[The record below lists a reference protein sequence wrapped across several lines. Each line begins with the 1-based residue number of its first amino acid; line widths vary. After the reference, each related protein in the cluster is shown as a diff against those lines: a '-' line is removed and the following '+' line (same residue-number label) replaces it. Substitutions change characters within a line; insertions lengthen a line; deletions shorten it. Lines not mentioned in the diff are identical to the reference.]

1 MAYHHYSCFFSIN
14 TKILAVIIRCFLLS
28 AGKIIYTKTQLS
40 SPTLIVRNKM
50 ESTPESTPVVEMHN
64 IKKNFAAVQA
74 LKGVDLVLHHNEV
87 LGLVGD
93 NAAGKSTLMKV
104 LSGAY
109 IPDEGEIFMEGQKI
123 HLTDPLHARRLGIEM
138 VYQDL
143 ALANNLD
150 VTANVFLGRERV
162 GWHFGPFGVMNSH
175 QMEQES
181 QRLLGRLKID
191 IPSVRLLVE
200 RLSGGQR
207 QAVAIARATA
217 FNSKV
222 IIMDEP
228 TAALSVAAISKVL
241 DLVREL
247 KAQGAS
253 IIIISHRLE
262 DVYSVSDRMIILRQG
277 RKVRD
282 CLVEGEIDEFREKV
296 VAYIIGARDD
306 FAKVAVNQSQPGES
320 L

>member
-1 MAYHHYSCFFSIN
+1 VTEA
-14 TKILAVIIRCFLLS
+14 
-28 AGKIIYTKTQLS
+28 
-40 SPTLIVRNKM
+40 
-50 ESTPESTPVVEMHN
+50 TPVVEMRS

-74 LKGVDLVLHHNEV
+74 LRGVDLTLHRNEV
-87 LGLVGD
+87 LGLMGD

-109 IPDEGEIFMEGQKI
+109 VPEDGEILIEGTKV
-123 HLTDPLHARRLGIEM
+123 HMANPLDARRLGIEM

-150 VTANVFLGRERV
+150 VTANVFLGRETV
-162 GWHFGPFGVMNSH
+162 SAQIGPFGIMDSEH
-175 QMEQES
+175 MEQEAD
-181 QRLLGRLKID
+181 RLLDRLKIK

-207 QAVAIARATA
+207 LAVAIARAMA

-228 TAALSVAAISKVL
+228 TAALSVAAINEVL
-241 DLVREL
+241 NMVREL

-262 DVYSVSDRMIILRQG
+262 DIYAVSDRMIVMRQG

-282 CLVEGEIDEFREKV
+282 CPITGNLDDFRGGV
-296 VAYIIGARDD
+296 VAYMIGARDD
-306 FAKVAVNQSQPGES
+306 FAEAAVSG
-320 L
+320 

>member
-1 MAYHHYSCFFSIN
+1 
-14 TKILAVIIRCFLLS
+14 
-28 AGKIIYTKTQLS
+28 
-40 SPTLIVRNKM
+40 M
-50 ESTPESTPVVEMHN
+50 ESQPKNTPVVEMRN
-64 IKKNFAAVQA
+64 IHKNFAAVQA
-74 LKGVDLVLHHNEV
+74 LKGVDLILHHNEV

-109 IPDEGEIFMEGQKI
+109 IPEEGEILIEGNNV
-123 HLTDPLHARRLGIEM
+123 HFTDPLHARRLGIEM

-150 VTANVFLGRERV
+150 ITANVFLGREAV
-162 GWHFGPFGVMNSH
+162 SQQIGPFGVMNGH
-175 QMEQES
+175 HMEQEA
-181 QRLLGRLKID
+181 QRLLDRLKID

-207 QAVAIARATA
+207 QAVAIARAMA

-262 DVYSVSDRMIILRQG
+262 DIYSVSDRLMVMRNG

-282 CLVEGEIDEFREKV
+282 CEIDENIDKFRESV
-296 VAYIIGARDD
+296 VAYMIGARDD
-306 FAKVAVNQSQPGES
+306 FAKEEVR
-320 L
+320 

>member
-1 MAYHHYSCFFSIN
+1 ME
-14 TKILAVIIRCFLLS
+14 
-28 AGKIIYTKTQLS
+28 
-40 SPTLIVRNKM
+40 PTT
-50 ESTPESTPVVEMHN
+50 EAAPVVEMRN

-74 LKGVDLVLHHNEV
+74 LRGIDLTLHHNEI
-87 LGLVGD
+87 LGLLGD

-109 IPDEGEIFMEGQKI
+109 IPDEGEILLDGEKVHI
-123 HLTDPLHARRLGIEM
+123 TDPMHARRLGIEM

-150 VTANVFLGRERV
+150 VTANVFLGREEV
-162 GWHFGPFGVMNSH
+162 GTKLGPIGVLKSH
-175 QMEQES
+175 HMEQET
-181 QRLLGRLKID
+181 QRLLDRLKID

-217 FNSKV
+217 FNSK
-222 IIMDEP
+222 ITIMDEP
-228 TAALSVAAISKVL
+228 TAALSVAAITKVI
-241 DLVREL
+241 DLVQEL

-262 DVYSVSDRMIILRQG
+262 DIYQVSDRMIILRHG
-277 RKVRD
+277 RKVLD
-282 CLVEGEIDEFREKV
+282 CPVEGDIDEFREKV

-306 FAKVAVNQSQPGES
+306 FANKVVG
-320 L
+320 

>member
-1 MAYHHYSCFFSIN
+1 MNPMTEA
-14 TKILAVIIRCFLLS
+14 
-28 AGKIIYTKTQLS
+28 
-40 SPTLIVRNKM
+40 
-50 ESTPESTPVVEMHN
+50 TPVVEMRG
-64 IKKNFAAVQA
+64 IKKSFGAVQA
-74 LKGVDLVLHHNEV
+74 LRGVDLVLHHNEV

-93 NAAGKSTLMKV
+93 NAAGKSTLMKI

-109 IPDEGEIFMEGQKI
+109 IPTEGEILIEGEKV
-123 HLTDPLHARRLGIEM
+123 HLVDPLHARRLGIEM

-143 ALANNLD
+143 ALADNLD
-150 VTANVFLGRERV
+150 VTANVFLGREAV
-162 GWHFGPFGVMNSH
+162 SAHLGPFAVMNGH
-175 QMEQES
+175 LMEQES
-181 QRLLGRLKID
+181 QRLLDRLRID
-191 IPSVRLLVE
+191 IASVRLLVE

-241 DLVREL
+241 ELVREL

-262 DVYSVSDRMIILRQG
+262 DIYHVSDRMIVLRQG

-282 CLVEGEIDEFREKV
+282 CPVTGDIDEFRERV

-306 FAKVAVNQSQPGES
+306 FADVAAD
-320 L
+320 

>member
-1 MAYHHYSCFFSIN
+1 VNPMTEA
-14 TKILAVIIRCFLLS
+14 
-28 AGKIIYTKTQLS
+28 
-40 SPTLIVRNKM
+40 
-50 ESTPESTPVVEMHN
+50 TPVVEMRN
-64 IKKNFAAVQA
+64 IRKNFAAVQA
-74 LKGVDLVLHHNEV
+74 LRGVDLVLNHGEV

-109 IPDEGEIFMEGQKI
+109 IPDEGEILIEGNKV
-123 HLTDPLHARRLGIEM
+123 HMADPLDARRLGIEM

-150 VTANVFLGRERV
+150 VTSNVFLGREAVSVRL
-162 GWHFGPFGVMNSH
+162 GPLGVLDGH
-175 QMEQES
+175 RMEQEA

-262 DVYSVSDRMIILRQG
+262 DIYSVSDRLVVMRQG

-282 CLVEGEIDEFREKV
+282 SPVAGSIDEFRERV
-296 VAYIIGARDD
+296 VAYMIGARDD
-306 FAKVAVNQSQPGES
+306 FADAVVVG
-320 L
+320 

>member
-1 MAYHHYSCFFSIN
+1 MTDI
-14 TKILAVIIRCFLLS
+14 
-28 AGKIIYTKTQLS
+28 
-40 SPTLIVRNKM
+40 
-50 ESTPESTPVVEMHN
+50 TPVVEMRD
-64 IKKNFAAVQA
+64 ITKTFAAVQA
-74 LKGVDLVLHHNEV
+74 LRGVDLTLNHGEV
-87 LGLVGD
+87 LGLMGD

-109 IPDEGEIFMEGQKI
+109 IPDGGEIFIEGQKV
-123 HLTDPLHARRLGIEM
+123 HVATPLDARRLGIEM

-150 VTANVFLGRERV
+150 VTANIFLGREECSARI
-162 GWHFGPFGVMNSH
+162 GPFGIMDSEH
-175 QMEQES
+175 MEQEAD
-181 QRLLGRLKID
+181 RLLDRLKIQ

-207 QAVAIARATA
+207 QACAIARAMA

-228 TAALSVAAISKVL
+228 TAALSVAAISQVL

-262 DVYSVSDRMIILRQG
+262 DVFAVSDRLIVMRQG
-277 RKVRD
+277 RKVSD
-282 CLVEGEIDEFREKV
+282 GPVVGDLDEFRRGV
-296 VAYIIGARDD
+296 VAYMIGARDD
-306 FAKVAVNQSQPGES
+306 FAEVQVS
-320 L
+320 

>member
-1 MAYHHYSCFFSIN
+1 MA
-14 TKILAVIIRCFLLS
+14 
-28 AGKIIYTKTQLS
+28 KTL
-40 SPTLIVRNKM
+40 
-50 ESTPESTPVVEMHN
+50 PVVEMRN
-64 IKKNFAAVQA
+64 IKKSFGGVQA
-74 LKGVDLVLHHNEV
+74 LRGVDLVLHHNEV

-93 NAAGKSTLMKV
+93 NAAGKSTLMKI
-104 LSGAY
+104 LSGAH
-109 IPDEGEIFMEGQKI
+109 IPTEGEIFIEGKKAHITNSWDAHRQ
-123 HLTDPLHARRLGIEM
+123 GIEM

-150 VTANVFLGRERV
+150 VVANVFMGREAV
-162 GWHFGPFGVMNSH
+162 NVNLGPISVMDEH
-175 QMEQES
+175 HMEQET
-181 QRLLGRLKID
+181 QRLLDRLKID
-191 IPSVRLLVE
+191 ISSVRLKVE

-222 IIMDEP
+222 TIMDEP

-247 KAQGAS
+247 KAQGSS

-262 DVYSVSDRMIILRQG
+262 DIYQVSDRMMVLRHG
-277 RKVRD
+277 RKVCD
-282 CLVEGEIDEFREKV
+282 TPVTGDIDDFRERV

-306 FAKVAVNQSQPGES
+306 FTEKVNKES
-320 L
+320 NNMQKQDQNVVH

>member
-1 MAYHHYSCFFSIN
+1 M
-14 TKILAVIIRCFLLS
+14 TPMTES
-28 AGKIIYTKTQLS
+28 A
-40 SPTLIVRNKM
+40 
-50 ESTPESTPVVEMHN
+50 PVVEMRN
-64 IKKNFAAVQA
+64 IKKNFGAVQA
-74 LKGVDLVLHHNEV
+74 LRGIDFVLHHNEV
-87 LGLVGD
+87 LGLLGD

-109 IPDEGEIFMEGQKI
+109 VPDEGDILIDGEKVHF
-123 HLTDPLHARRLGIEM
+123 TDPWHARQLGIEM

-150 VTANVFLGRERV
+150 VTANVFLGREVV
-162 GWHFGPFGVMNSH
+162 GSRLGPMGVMNSH
-175 QMEQES
+175 HMEQET
-181 QRLLGRLKID
+181 QRLLDRLKIG
-191 IPSVRLLVE
+191 IPSVRVLVE

-222 IIMDEP
+222 TIMDEP
-228 TAALSVAAISKVL
+228 TAALSVAAITKVL

-262 DVYSVSDRMIILRQG
+262 DIYQVSDRIMVLRQG
-277 RKVRD
+277 RKVCD
-282 CLVEGEIDEFREKV
+282 QPVTGEIHEFREQV
-296 VAYIIGARDD
+296 VAYMIGARDD
-306 FAKVAVNQSQPGES
+306 FAMSKPK
-320 L
+320 